1 MITKLSK
8 ILTAIV
14 VLQLFVY
21 CASGRKVQPDNSTG
35 TITQTQVKPE
45 TNPKTLRPIFTT
57 KEPPQFSPLGL
68 WANDG
73 SKPRNDGYYQETTEI
88 FPPDANGRYPYR
100 GTLLKLNLA
109 KTEQVEAIN
118 EGYAEV
124 SGMAIIINFENQKV
138 RRRTAANE
146 EALYQAPYSDWRNFQ
161 LNRAEKSTFN
171 MLKNR
176 LDLEIYYERGVATYW
191 QNDPADPNRV
201 NEVGST
207 FTMPAGII
215 RYSRVGKSASA
226 DGGKAN
232 AMPAK
237 LPIFSG
243 VVFDVRPATKEIII
257 TSQNLKDVRIGTV
270 VDIINMEQK
279 KELGKARIIQINFSN
294 AKAVLISGDFS
305 KIMRSDG
312 VVIYK

>member
-1 MITKLSK
+1 MFLNFSK
-8 ILTAIV
+8 IFVI
-14 VLQLFVY
+14 LQLFFFIT
-21 CASGRKVQPDNSTG
+21 CSSPQKVKTDTSSTS
-35 TITQTQVKPE
+35 QSKPE
-45 TNPKTLRPIFTT
+45 IDPKYVRPVFNK
-57 KEPPQFSPLGL
+57 KEPPLFSPLGL

-73 SKPRNDGYYQETTEI
+73 SQPRENGYYQETTEI
-88 FPPDANGRYPYR
+88 FPPDTNGRYPFR

-124 SGMAIIINFENQKV
+124 SGMEIIINFEKQKV
-138 RRRTAANE
+138 RRRTASSE
-146 EALYQAPYSDWRNFQ
+146 DALYQAPYSEWRDFQ

-176 LDLEIYYERGVATYW
+176 LDLEIYFEKGIATYW
-191 QNDPADPNRV
+191 QVDSNDPNKV
-201 NEVGST
+201 NQVGTS
-207 FTMPAGII
+207 FTMPAGIL
-215 RYSRVGKSASA
+215 RYARVGKSESS
-226 DGGKAN
+226 DGGRAN
-232 AMPAK
+232 AKPAK

-243 VVFDVRPATKEIII
+243 VVFDVRPASKEIII
-257 TSQNLKDVRIGTV
+257 TSQYLKDVRIGSV

-294 AKAVLISGDFS
+294 AKAILISGDFS